1 MCAIIQVF
9 QGKGA
14 TETQSTIRW
23 NRHSHKYLGTPKN
36 SRNLKKVLDKRHKVC
51 YNLNVNKRWRPKI
64 RKPKGKKGKIMNTN
78 EITMRQF
85 FESVVNNNITPAMVE
100 KAKAEIAKLDATNA
114 KRAEKAKEKAKE
126 YEPIKTA
133 IFDFLKAN
141 GTKTTAEIAVAVGES
156 SPKTSAMCRQMVEE
170 NRLAASDVSVKG
182 KGKQKAYTA
191 IVE

>member
-1 MCAIIQVF
+1 
-9 QGKGA
+9 
-14 TETQSTIRW
+14 
-23 NRHSHKYLGTPKN
+23 
-36 SRNLKKVLDKRHKVC
+36 
-51 YNLNVNKRWRPKI
+51 
-64 RKPKGKKGKIMNTN
+64 MNTN
-78 EITMRQF
+78 EITMRQA
-85 FESVVNNNITPAMVE
+85 FEATIAMLNGEPTKYNITKEDVV
-100 KAKAEIAKLDATNA
+100 AKFNGEIAKLDATNA

-170 NRLAASDVSVKG
+170 NRLIASDVSVKG